1 MRRLLRRL
9 RQERTGSVIVE
20 FALIAPVFLGMF
32 LGVLHLGIG
41 MQNYNALRSVS
52 GDVARYAVVNYQT
65 NNRLTVG
72 QLQDYANG
80 IATQAPYGLVRSRF
94 LASMSAATTQRV
106 AGATEYTLTLTYN
119 LPTMLS
125 VIGIDEIPIS
135 YTRPVFV
142 VATS

>member
-1 MRRLLRRL
+1 MRGMFKRLKRE
-9 RQERTGSVIVE
+9 QSGSVIVE

-52 GDVARYAVVNYQT
+52 GDVARYAVINYQT
-65 NNRLTVG
+65 NNRLTVS

-94 LASMSAATTQRV
+94 LATMTAATTQRV
-106 AGATEYTLTLTYN
+106 AGATEYSLTLTYN
-119 LPTMLS
+119 LPTMLG
-125 VIGIDEIPIS
+125 VLGIDELPIT

>member
-1 MRRLLRRL
+1 MLRLFQRL
-9 RQERTGSVIVE
+9 KTDHSGSVVVE

-32 LGVLHLGIG
+32 LGVLHIGIG

-65 NNRLTVG
+65 DNRLTVS
-72 QLQDYANG
+72 QLQDYAKG
-80 IATQAPYGLVRSRF
+80 LASAAPYGLMRDRF
-94 LASMSAATTQRV
+94 EVTMTAATTQRV
-106 AGATEYTLTLTYN
+106 AGANEYSLTLSYQ